1 MISTKGAVRCVHAV
15 GSGAG
20 ATPDVAHSRF
30 RMLPQPA
37 ERKANRQLHP
47 SVWPQVMHFMQVPLR
62 TMVKLPQLP
71 QASPS

>member
-1 MISTKGAVRCVHAV
+1 MTDRGRNGDAAGSQPSASPDGAP
-15 GSGAG
+15 SGAAIG
-20 ATPDVAHSRF
+20 GLRNSPF
-30 RMLPQPA
+30 QPA
-37 ERKANRQLHP
+37 RQLHP